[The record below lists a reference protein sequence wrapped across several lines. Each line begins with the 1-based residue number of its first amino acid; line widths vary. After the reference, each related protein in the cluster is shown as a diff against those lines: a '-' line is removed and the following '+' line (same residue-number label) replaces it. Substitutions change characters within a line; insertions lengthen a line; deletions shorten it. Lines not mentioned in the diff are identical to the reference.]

1 MVFGIPSLVGLCSHH
16 FKPSIDHKINANIDR
31 KCKILEDVSK
41 PTNSRSKSK
50 IWLPPSFSF
59 LARSGEEPSL
69 PPSPP
74 PVRLSRVS
82 EPMRR
87 ELLPPPATKHKPR
100 CRHHTPLI
108 LVSSYHH
115 WGSIQSHNVCFLFQ
129 WGLNFRGILSS
140 CFATFRM

>member
-1 MVFGIPSLVGLCSHH
+1 MVFGIPSLVGLCFHH
-16 FKPSIDHKINANIDR
+16 FKPSTDHKINAKLDT
-31 KCKILEDVSK
+31 KCKILEDIQAHQF
-41 PTNSRSKSK
+41 P
-50 IWLPPSFSF
+50 IQEQDL
-59 LARSGEEPSL
+59 EPSLLLLPGKVWRGAL

-115 WGSIQSHNVCFLFQ
+115 QGSIQSHNVCFLFQ
-129 WGLNFRGILSS
+129 WGLSFRGILST
-140 CFATFRM
+140 CFATFHM